1 MAHAKE
7 RTALISTQPSRAAP
21 HVAKALEQAS
31 KPVAEEKRLNVR
43 LDAAKHDKFRR
54 ACMRNESD
62 MTTEIQRFI
71 DEYIAKNSR

>member
-1 MAHAKE
+1 MTLLTTARSDVATRAPKLMA
-7 RTALISTQPSRAAP
+7 
-21 HVAKALEQAS
+21 QAS

-43 LDAAKHDKFRR
+43 LDADKHDRFRR